1 MIFLSAT
8 YKSFRA
14 YLSCLIIGYYF
25 NKNFF
30 LSFLFLFVSLQLKTQ
45 PLSSYLRGEI
55 QKTKMLTN
63 IYILVELEINV
74 TIEHS

>member
-1 MIFLSAT
+1 MS
-8 YKSFRA
+8 
-14 YLSCLIIGYYF
+14 YYRILLLQ
-25 NKNFF
+25 NFF